1 MMMWFNE
8 VKFFLEENKV
18 AVNEQ
23 IIGEYYVL
31 ELVEYKFQIYCMSVG
46 VGQTLEVF
54 KSSNV
59 LESVNR
65 KIFLWE
71 DVWKTKK
78 AICKSR
84 ILANCGISN
93 RIPARLTKV
102 RRIDKPTLDN
112 FLIDNH
118 LQVVT
123 NAKLKYGLYLPKQY
137 FRVLPENFKP
147 SSDEILVA
155 VASFS
160 NAKTILR
167 DEQEYRSYELIRF
180 ANLLNFT
187 VVGGL
192 DKLLKAFIAENK
204 PDDIMTYADRDW
216 SDGRSYEKVGFER
229 IGITPPQEFFLNTE
243 LLQRYYPNK
252 LPEHSKA
259 MMKQVFNAGNIK
271 FLMKLK

>member
-1 MMMWFNE
+1 MMWFSE
-8 VKFFLEENKV
+8 VKLFLEENGI

-23 IIGEYYVL
+23 ISGENYVL
-31 ELVEYKFQIYCMSVG
+31 ELVENKLQIYCMSI
-46 VGQTLEVF
+46 GQTLEVF
-54 KSSNV
+54 KTSKV
-59 LESVNR
+59 LETENR

-71 DVWKTKK
+71 DVWKTKQ

-84 ILANCGISN
+84 ILANYGISH

-112 FLIDNH
+112 FLNYNH
-118 LQVVT
+118 LQVIT

-137 FRVLPENFKP
+137 FRVLPENIKP
-147 SSDEILVA
+147 EGDEILLA

-160 NAKTILR
+160 NAKTIVR
-167 DEQEYRSYELIRF
+167 EGKEYRSYELIRF

-192 DKLLKAFIAENK
+192 DKLLKAFISENN

-216 SDGRSYEKVGFER
+216 SDGKSYETIGFER
-229 IGITPPQEFFLNTE
+229 IGITPPQEFYYDEKLM
-243 LLQRYYPNK
+243 QRYYPNK
-252 LPEHSKA
+252 LPEHSKNE
-259 MMKQVFNAGNIK
+259 MQRVFNTGNIK